1 MALPFNF
8 ADTYNIVGINTGP
21 KKPVISIFPILK
33 ADVVLSAIYRNF
45 RPSEK
50 F

>member
-33 ADVVLSAIYRNF
+33 ADVVHSAISLNL
-45 RPSEK
+45 K
-50 F
+50 HHANT